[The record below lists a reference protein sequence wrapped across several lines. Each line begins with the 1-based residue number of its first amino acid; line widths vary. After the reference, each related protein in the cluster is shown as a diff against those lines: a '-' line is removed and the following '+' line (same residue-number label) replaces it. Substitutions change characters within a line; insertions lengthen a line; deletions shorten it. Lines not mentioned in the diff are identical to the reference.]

1 MNIKREFIINA
12 VKKIGFKKFT
22 EVQEKVIP
30 VATKGTDIIGCSQTG
45 SGKTHAFL
53 IPIFENLDLEQK
65 DVQVVICSP
74 TRELADQIFKNA
86 KQIADE
92 SEIFIDIRKYTGG
105 SNREKEI
112 SRLKKSQP
120 SIIIGTPGKIRD
132 LAIKENV
139 LNIYKAKTFVL
150 DEADMALEVGFLEDI
165 DKIAALMNNDL
176 QMMVFSATIPQSL
189 KPFLRKYM
197 NNPFEVFIKPR
208 ELSSLNIE
216 HIFIPIKSSDRE
228 TVLGR
233 LMSAINPYV
242 ALIFCNTKEEVERL
256 GAILYGKGFKV
267 AKIHGGIQPRER
279 KRVMDRV
286 NKGEYQYVI
295 ASDIASRGIDIDG
308 VSHVINYELP
318 KDMEFYVHRSGR
330 TGRANYTGQAISLYS
345 VNDDAYIDF
354 LEKKGINIA
363 YKDVKENQLVERRE
377 RKERGKREHVHAGFN
392 RHTVNVKKKDKKV
405 KPGYKKRYHGKLQRE
420 KIKEIR
426 KRSQK

>member
-1 MNIKREFIINA
+1 MNIKRDFILKA
-12 VKKIGFKKFT
+12 VNILGFNKFT

-30 VATKGTDIIGCSQTG
+30 VAIKGTDIIGCSQTG

-53 IPIFENLDLEQK
+53 IPIFENLDLEKK

-74 TRELADQIFKNA
+74 TRELADQIFKMA
-86 KQIADE
+86 KQI
-92 SEIFIDIRKYTGG
+92 SEQSETFIDIRKYTGG

-139 LNIYKAKTFVL
+139 LHIYKANTFVL
-150 DEADMALEVGFLEDI
+150 DEADMALETGFLEDI
-165 DKIAALMNNDL
+165 DRIAALMNDDL

-197 NNPFEVFIKPR
+197 NKPFEVNIRPR

-228 TVLGR
+228 TVLER

-242 ALIFCNTKEEVERL
+242 AIIFCNTKEVVESL
-256 GAILYGKGFKV
+256 GATLYGKGFNIV
-267 AKIHGGIQPRER
+267 KIHGGIAPRER
-279 KRVMDRV
+279 RRVMNRV
-286 NKGEYQYVI
+286 NKGEYQYII

-318 KDMEFYVHRSGR
+318 KDMEFYIHRSGR

-345 VNDDAYIDF
+345 VDDDAYLDF
-354 LEKKGINIA
+354 LEKKGINIL
-363 YKDVKENQLVERRE
+363 YKDVKDNELVERRE
-377 RKERGKREHVHAGFN
+377 RKERGKRAHIHAGFDKN
-392 RHTVNVKKKDKKV
+392 KVNIKKKNKKV
-405 KPGYKKRYHGKLQRE
+405 KPGYKKKYHAKLQRE

-426 KRSQK
+426 KRSQH